1 MNNQHAGLSQALA
14 DQRITE
20 RRQQSAP
27 AFGRSTGQLIRRC
40 RSRAP
45 RWEWQPVAAGS

>member
-1 MNNQHAGLSQALA
+1 MHNHHAGLSHALA

-20 RRQQSAP
+20 RRQQSAH
-27 AFGRSTGQLIRRC
+27 ALGRGTGQLIRRC

-45 RWEWQPVAAGS
+45 RWD